1 MSYQTKVDALAGR
14 IFDRLPAEQQT
25 REAFRRCLD
34 TAANQLAACGHS
46 GRH

>member
-1 MSYQTKVDALAGR
+1 MSYKTKLDALANA
-14 IFDRLPAEQQT
+14 IFDRLPAAQQT

-46 GRH
+46 GRY